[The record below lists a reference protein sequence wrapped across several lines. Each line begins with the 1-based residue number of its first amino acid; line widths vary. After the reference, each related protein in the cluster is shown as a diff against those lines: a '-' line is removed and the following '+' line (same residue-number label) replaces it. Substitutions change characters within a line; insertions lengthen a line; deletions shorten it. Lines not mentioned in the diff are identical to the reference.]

1 MIDKEIET
9 SMTKYIP
16 MPICV
21 INCQGKVI
29 EASERI
35 SDVFLYDG
43 ILDSDIFALTGIKTS
58 DLYASSE
65 SGNYPMIRRNDR
77 VFKLVTNK
85 IGEKQEAE
93 ETGTEQ
99 IPNAGSKFEA
109 EEENHRKKHLEEIKE
124 ERDLAVFFCD
134 VTNLE
139 ELKDR
144 YNDEKPCIA
153 KIQLDNYDQLID
165 STGPVPR
172 LALSSEIDQVIRK
185 WAGRI
190 NASISRVKNSN
201 YVVWF
206 EQQYLDKI
214 IASKFDLLDD
224 VRNLE
229 TGTDFPAS
237 LSIGVGVGGKTMA
250 QTEEYAD
257 AALDFALGR
266 GGDQAVVK
274 RNIKI
279 EYFGGKLQTVEK
291 SNKGKSRIVGHALKQ
306 LIEQSRKIFIM
317 GHYNPD
323 MDSFGSA
330 LGVNRLCTLSDRE
343 AYIVIDEYNE
353 SLQAIFK
360 QAKESDVYNFISSE
374 KAITLAEEDSLVIVV
389 DTHRPSMVQCPKL
402 LEICERKVV
411 IDHHR
416 KVEEFIE
423 NPVLAY
429 MESYASSASELVAEI
444 LQFMISKKSLVK
456 LEAEALLAGITVD
469 TNGFA
474 IKTGVRTFEAS
485 AWLRRQGADPT
496 EVKRFFQEDFSNV
509 KLKSESIAETKI
521 TENGIAISACRKIRS
536 DAQLLCA
543 QIADQLLTIKK
554 IKASFVVGRN
564 TENKTVISARSLG
577 DVNVQVVMEKFGGGG
592 HLTTAAAQVDEGI
605 SETIKKIMDIMEV
618 HKNDSDSE

>member
-1 MIDKEIET
+1 
-9 SMTKYIP
+9 
-16 MPICV
+16 
-21 INCQGKVI
+21 
-29 EASERI
+29 
-35 SDVFLYDG
+35 
-43 ILDSDIFALTGIKTS
+43 
-58 DLYASSE
+58 
-65 SGNYPMIRRNDR
+65 
-77 VFKLVTNK
+77 
-85 IGEKQEAE
+85 
-93 ETGTEQ
+93 
-99 IPNAGSKFEA
+99 
-109 EEENHRKKHLEEIKE
+109 
-124 ERDLAVFFCD
+124 
-134 VTNLE
+134 
-139 ELKDR
+139 
-144 YNDEKPCIA
+144 
-153 KIQLDNYDQLID
+153 
-165 STGPVPR
+165 
-172 LALSSEIDQVIRK
+172 
-185 WAGRI
+185 
-190 NASISRVKNSN
+190 
-201 YVVWF
+201 
-206 EQQYLDKI
+206 
-214 IASKFDLLDD
+214 
-224 VRNLE
+224 
-229 TGTDFPAS
+229 
-237 LSIGVGVGGKTMA
+237 
-250 QTEEYAD
+250 
-257 AALDFALGR
+257 
-266 GGDQAVVK
+266 
-274 RNIKI
+274 
-279 EYFGGKLQTVEK
+279 
-291 SNKGKSRIVGHALKQ
+291 
-306 LIEQSRKIFIM
+306 
-317 GHYNPD
+317 

-509 KLKSESIAETKI
+509 KLKAESIAETKI

>member
-43 ILDSDIFALTGIKTS
+43 ILDSDIFALTGVKTS

-85 IGEKQEAE
+85 IGEKQKAE
-93 ETGTEQ
+93 ETGTQQ
-99 IPNAGSKFEA
+99 IPDAGSKFGA
-109 EEENHRKKHLEEIKE
+109 EEENQRKKRLEEIKE

-139 ELKDR
+139 DLKDR

-190 NASISRVKNSN
+190 SASISRVKNSN

-237 LSIGVGVGGKTMA
+237 LSIGVGAGGKTMA

-257 AALDFALGR
+257 AALDLALGR

-469 TNGFA
+469 TNGYA

-509 KLKSESIAETKI
+509 KLKAESIAETKI

>member
-65 SGNYPMIRRNDR
+65 SGSYPMIRRNDR
-77 VFKLVTNK
+77 LFKLVTNK
-85 IGEKQEAE
+85 IGETREAD
-93 ETGTEQ
+93 ETGEVITD
-99 IPNAGSKFEA
+99 GKTDFEA
-109 EEENHRKKHLEEIKE
+109 EEENQEKKQLEEIKE
-124 ERDLAVFFCD
+124 ERDLAVFFYD

-165 STGPVPR
+165 STGQVPR

-190 NASISRVKNSN
+190 SASISRVKNSN

-237 LSIGVGVGGKTMA
+237 LSIGVGIGGRTMA

-257 AALDFALGR
+257 TALDLALGR
-266 GGDQAVVK
+266 GGDQAVIK

-360 QAKESDVYNFISSE
+360 QAKESDEYNFISSE
-374 KAITLAEEDSLVIVV
+374 KAIALAEEDSLVIVV

-509 KLKSESIAETKI
+509 KLKAESIAETRI
-521 TENGIAISACRKIRS
+521 AENGIAISACRKIRS

-543 QIADQLLTIKK
+543 QIADQLLTIKN

-577 DVNVQVVMEKFGGGG
+577 DVNVQVIMEKFGGGG

-605 SETIKKIMDIMEV
+605 SETIKKIMEIMEV

>member
-43 ILDSDIFALTGIKTS
+43 ILDSDIFALTGVKTS

-85 IGEKQEAE
+85 IGEKQKAE

-99 IPNAGSKFEA
+99 IPDAGSKFGA
-109 EEENHRKKHLEEIKE
+109 EEENQRKKRLEEIKE

-139 ELKDR
+139 DLKDR

-190 NASISRVKNSN
+190 SASISRVKNSN

-237 LSIGVGVGGKTMA
+237 LSIGVGAGGKTMA

-257 AALDFALGR
+257 AALDLALGR

-469 TNGFA
+469 TNGYA

-509 KLKSESIAETKI
+509 KLKAESIAETKI